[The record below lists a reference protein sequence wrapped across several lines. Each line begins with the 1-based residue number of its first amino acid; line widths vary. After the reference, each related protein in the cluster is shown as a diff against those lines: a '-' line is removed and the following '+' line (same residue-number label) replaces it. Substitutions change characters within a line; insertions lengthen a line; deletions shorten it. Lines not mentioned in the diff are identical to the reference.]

1 MGKYKRFY
9 KRLALLCSL
18 LLAIEVGCI
27 FPNAAKEEDTEELPL
42 TSVSAVLIEP
52 ISGTIL
58 YEKDKD
64 KQLPPASVTKVMT
77 LLLIMEAIED
87 GKITLDEK
95 VTVSAH
101 AASMGGSQVFLE
113 EGETQTVDDM
123 IKCIAVSSANDACV
137 AMAERI
143 AGSEETFV
151 DRMNKRAKQ
160 LGMKNTHFV
169 NCCGLDVDGH
179 LTTAYDIAL
188 MSREL
193 TVKHPDIFKYTTIWM
208 DTIVHNTAKGSS
220 EFGLSNT
227 NKLIKQ
233 YSGATGLKTGST
245 SKAKFCLSAT
255 ATRNDLSLIAV
266 VMAASDSKVRVKEA
280 GMLLDYGFANCTLY
294 KDSHVLKKN
303 LSIPVEQ
310 GQSELLSL
318 TGKKSF
324 TYVIPKGQDGK
335 SIKKKIT
342 LPKTV
347 KAPVKKGD
355 KVGEVTYYLK
365 KQKIGEV
372 PIIAK
377 NSIKKWNYK
386 DCFDKILDKYLLISN

>member
-151 DRMNKRAKQ
+151 DRMKGK
-160 LGMKNTHFV
+160 
-169 NCCGLDVDGH
+169 
-179 LTTAYDIAL
+179 TAWN
-188 MSREL
+188 E
-193 TVKHPDIFKYTTIWM
+193 KYP
-208 DTIVHNTAKGSS
+208 
-220 EFGLSNT
+220 LC
-227 NKLIKQ
+227 KLLW
-233 YSGATGLKTGST
+233 TG
-245 SKAKFCLSAT
+245 C
-255 ATRNDLSLIAV
+255 
-266 VMAASDSKVRVKEA
+266 
-280 GMLLDYGFANCTLY
+280 
-294 KDSHVLKKN
+294 
-303 LSIPVEQ
+303 
-310 GQSELLSL
+310 
-318 TGKKSF
+318 
-324 TYVIPKGQDGK
+324 
-335 SIKKKIT
+335 
-342 LPKTV
+342 
-347 KAPVKKGD
+347 
-355 KVGEVTYYLK
+355 
-365 KQKIGEV
+365 
-372 PIIAK
+372 
-377 NSIKKWNYK
+377 
-386 DCFDKILDKYLLISN
+386 